1 MMRNP
6 EYDPYRSTPDGL
18 VPGRDISVWLWWVPA
33 IALLVAILPLP
44 YGYYMLLRVVVCA
57 AAGFIAWKEYDLNGK
72 RSNSYSWIFGVIAAL
87 FNPLIPAHLFKLLW
101 VVINII
107 TALTFIGHFR
117 LRLRQ
122 I

>member
-1 MMRNP
+1 MRNP